1 MHSVSKILREWEKVS
16 EQWRD
21 EQARQF
27 EQRFLQKMLEST
39 SKVDEAYRNFLEV
52 SGRR

>member
-1 MHSVSKILREWEKVS
+1 MHSISKISREWEKVS
-16 EQWRD
+16 EKWRD

-27 EQRFLQKMLEST
+27 EQRFLREMLEST
-39 SKVDEAYRNFLEV
+39 SKVEAAYREFLEV